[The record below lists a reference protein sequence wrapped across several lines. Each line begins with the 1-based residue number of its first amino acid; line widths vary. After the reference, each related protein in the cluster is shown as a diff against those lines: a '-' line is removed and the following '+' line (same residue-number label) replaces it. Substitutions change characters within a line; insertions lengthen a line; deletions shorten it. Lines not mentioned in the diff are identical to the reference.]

1 MADGVVSTSVTRISR
16 RANDPQSPGPG
27 QFCFGLPNDPAETKQ
42 KLDVYKSPYAH
53 LMRRT
58 AYEAMAGEGAG
69 PRLADAAW
77 CRPTR
82 DEWTP
87 EGDRMGTD
95 DKIDNKAEELKGKV
109 KEGVGEAT
117 DDRDLQAEGQAD
129 QAKGNLKQAG
139 EKIKD
144 AFKS

>member
-1 MADGVVSTSVTRISR
+1 LSIHSRDVADGGFSTSVTRISR
-16 RANDPQSPGPG
+16 RANDPQSPRPG
-27 QFCFGLPNDPAETKQ
+27 QFCFDLPTDPAETKQ
-42 KLDVYKSPYAH
+42 KLDAYERAYAH

-58 AYEAMAGEGAG
+58 AYEAVAGEGAG

-117 DDRDLQAEGQAD
+117 DDRDLQTEGQATRLR
-129 QAKGNLKQAG
+129 AT
-139 EKIKD
+139 
-144 AFKS
+144 